1 VTANVVCPPVTD
13 TGWIT
18 PDVERTVQES
28 SELFHIAQPE
38 EVADVIAFLVSH
50 EARLLTGNVVRLR

>member
-1 VTANVVCPPVTD
+1 MPAD